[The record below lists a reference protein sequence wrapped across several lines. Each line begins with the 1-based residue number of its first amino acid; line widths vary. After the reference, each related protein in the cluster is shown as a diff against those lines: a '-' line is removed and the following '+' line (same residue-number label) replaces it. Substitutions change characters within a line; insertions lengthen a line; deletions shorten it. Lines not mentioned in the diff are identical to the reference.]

1 MMSDDT
7 SLNRKIYELSDLAAS
22 LKATISKTYQG
33 RYWIKAEIAKLNFY
47 PKSGHCYPDLV
58 EKSDHK
64 VKAQMR
70 AIIWADDFFRINQEF
85 LKVTN
90 EPLKEGIAILFMA
103 GITYSPVYGLSL
115 QIYNIEPSFTL
126 GKMAQQKNETIK
138 KLKEAKLFDLNRSL
152 PFPKLP
158 KTIAIISVETSKGY
172 HDFNAIMKTNEF
184 GFAFH
189 YKLFPS
195 LLQGDQAVNSM
206 LLQLDEIRKYA
217 NLFDAVLIIR
227 GGGGDVGL
235 SCYDHFLLA
244 SAVASFPIPVIT
256 GIGHSTNETVVEMV
270 AYANKI
276 TPTDVAYF
284 LLSKFL
290 VAQQE
295 ITDSIKSIFENSKN
309 LLRFKQNWIQNI
321 SRQFSASSTKMLHN
335 SYFLLQLNSSKL
347 QKSIHQ
353 RQNLERINM
362 QKFQGQIVYFAEN
375 QFQKYHSQIQNQQT
389 KLKQA
394 SVFFISRKKEQLFQV
409 ESKLKLLD
417 PVNVLKRGYSITKI
431 NGKSLRNAGKL
442 SVNDEL
448 RTILYNGEII
458 SIVQK
463 IIKNKRDEN

>member
-22 LKATISKTYQG
+22 LKAVISKTYQG
-33 RYWIKAEIAKLNFY
+33 KYWIKAEIAKLNFY

-58 EKSDHK
+58 EKSDQK

-70 AIIWADDFFRINQEF
+70 AIIWADDFFKINQEF

-90 EPLKEGIAILFMA
+90 EPLKEGISILFMA

-115 QIYNIEPSFTL
+115 QIFNIEPSFTL
-126 GKMAQQKNETIK
+126 GKMAQQKNETIL
-138 KLKEAKLFDLNRSL
+138 KLKEAKLFELNRSL

-172 HDFNAIMKTNEF
+172 HDFNSIMNANEF

-235 SCYDHFLLA
+235 SCYDHFSLA
-244 SAVASFPIPVIT
+244 SVVASFPIPIIT

-290 VAQQE
+290 AAQQE
-295 ITDSIKSIFENSKN
+295 INNSIKSIFENSKN
-309 LLRFKQNWIQNI
+309 LLRVKQNWIQNI

-335 SYFLLQLNSSKL
+335 SFFLLQLNSSKL

-353 RQNLERINM
+353 RQYLERINM
-362 QKFQGQIVYFAEN
+362 HKFHGQIVYFAEN
-375 QFQKYHSQIQNQQT
+375 EFQKHHFQLQNQQT
-389 KLKQA
+389 KLDKA
-394 SVFFISRKKEQLFQV
+394 SVFFISKKKEHLFQV

-417 PVNVLKRGYSITKI
+417 PVNVLKRGFSITKI
-431 NGKSLRNAGKL
+431 NGKSLRNADKL
-442 SVNDEL
+442 NINDEL
-448 RTILYNGEII
+448 KTIVYNGEII
-458 SIVQK
+458 SVVQK
-463 IIKNKRDEN
+463 IIKK